1 MTDEELEALLEELE
15 AGFREDVQAAL
26 TLTASEFAD
35 AVAASTELVAAAF
48 SVSRIKDMWT
58 RRVPGLVRRLRSLA
72 GRSALETAEELDE
85 TAPAP
90 EELNQQLA
98 TYLEATTL
106 LLDAVGDRLATDAT
120 QALATGVGA
129 GDTLAE
135 LKARMIAVFND
146 AGAQLGP
153 VRAQRIAQTESTRA
167 WNAGALAAAQVLTGP
182 DRPLV
187 KQWLTRNDERVRQAH
202 RDANGQLQLLD
213 EPFDV
218 GGTPMMYP
226 GDPSAP
232 ADLTVQCRCIMR
244 AAVPAAPTA
253 ERTASMDQD
262 DDLSAAADVHT
273 GAMIALIPST
283 ADAERMAF
291 DGGEAADQLHVTLAY
306 LGDAVDWTDAQRVN
320 LINAVGRAAS
330 WLSPVQARAFGV
342 ARWNSSGPE
351 PVWVWNIGDDSE
363 ADSTRLSDVHHE
375 VNYQVA
381 DLGYELPVNFTPWAP
396 HVTATYGAADQADLD
411 NGTGPVSFD
420 RVRIVFAGDATDF
433 PLTLADVPD
442 DFAEEPVPEAA
453 MDSVPALVTWSTP
466 GDTALAFENQQT
478 GDGRLFTPGA
488 LFWDGAGPWPLQYA
502 DEMRGGH
509 DGAELAGAIHTIG
522 RDGDRIPGDG
532 VLYLTQQ
539 AGAEAALLLAQGAPL
554 GVSVDLDDV
563 DLQMVDATGGETFT
577 TRLITASVM
586 RLPDGGWAVDGET
599 QPVLTASGKSSTVLA
614 SQRVA
619 MLVAADGTVPAS
631 VLTAAAGQP
640 DAADGVVVDEQR
652 SGDYLVRITRGRVRG
667 ATLVTIPAY
676 ANARI
681 VLDNPELFASAEVP
695 EDMAASASQSSDY
708 DRVLRHVRRSN
719 TPVGAARVAQFLKV
733 PLTAVHRHL
742 ARAAQRGE
750 VVRLARGLYTDR
762 TTSVRAD
769 HVMTDDRLADG
780 DDRMVAAVTGAV
792 DLPVADMDTEWDGD
806 AAATRVFEWAGE
818 DPGMIGDAF
827 AYRDDAA
834 DPLSKGAYKLGYAD
848 VMGDV
853 LTIVPA
859 GVAAALGALNG
870 ARGGVDLPEDQRG
883 AVRDRLEAVRT
894 HVIEENEDDD
904 MEDLTA
910 SAWNAMRELP
920 PMPAAWF
927 AEPTVDE
934 LPPGGPGV
942 NYVNGRIFGWVAQ
955 AGEAHAGFA
964 KKVTIDGLGRIDTSH
979 FLRQRFTLDDGST
992 VKTGTFT
999 MNAGHHRD
1007 GAECE
1012 TAACQFDDTRTV
1024 AGVVTVGMNE
1034 RGMWFSGAAAPW
1046 LSEWDRTVF
1055 MATQPSYHMRKSA
1068 SGNWQLRAVLA
1079 VPVPGHS
1086 SPLLAS
1092 AVVERSQL
1100 ALTASATVATVEDVL
1115 ASVAARQEAEDQ
1127 QAASA
1132 TVDVTPELGDGL
1144 ADLVAAAVEAAL
1156 DRREQRKRDE
1166 ADELEALLAE
1176 ARTMDL
1182 DTGTEGN

>member
-1 MTDEELEALLEELE
+1 MTDEQLEALLEELE

-58 RRVPGLVRRLRSLA
+58 KRVPGLMRRLRSLA
-72 GRSALETAEELDE
+72 GRSAAVAAEELDE
-85 TAPAP
+85 TVPAP
-90 EELNQQLA
+90 EELDRQLA
-98 TYLEATTL
+98 PYLEATTML
-106 LLDAVGDRLATDAT
+106 VDAVGDHLAADAI
-120 QALATGVGA
+120 QVLAEGVGA
-129 GDTLAE
+129 GESLPE
-135 LKARMIAVFND
+135 LKARMIAAFND
-146 AGAQLGP
+146 TGAQLGP
-153 VRAQRIAQTESTRA
+153 VRAERIAQTESTRA

-213 EPFDV
+213 DPFDV

-226 GDPSAP
+226 GDPAAP
-232 ADLTVQCRCIMR
+232 ADLTIQCRCIMR
-244 AAVPAAPTA
+244 AAVPAAPA
-253 ERTASMDQD
+253 IEGTASMNRD

-273 GAMIALIPST
+273 GAMVALMPSV
-283 ADAERMAF
+283 ADAERMAIE
-291 DGGEAADQLHVTLAY
+291 GGEPVDQLHVTLAY
-306 LGDAVDWTDAQRVN
+306 LGDAADWTDRQRVN
-320 LINAVGRAAS
+320 LINAVGRAAG

-351 PVWVWNIGDDSE
+351 PAWVWNIGDDQD
-363 ADSTRLSDVHHE
+363 ADTVRLADVHGE
-375 VNYQVA
+375 IRYQVG
-381 DLGYELPVNFTPWAP
+381 DLGYELPMNHTPWSP
-396 HVTATYGAADQADLD
+396 HVTATYGAADQAALD
-411 NGTGPVSFD
+411 NGTGPLTFD
-420 RVRIVFAGDATDF
+420 RIRVAFGGDYTDF
-433 PLTLADVPD
+433 PLTLSDVPD
-442 DFAEEPVPEAA
+442 DFADEPMAELAV
-453 MDSVPALVTWSTP
+453 DSAPALVTWSTP

-488 LFWDGAGPWPLQYA
+488 LFWDGPGPWPLQYA
-502 DEMRGGH
+502 DEMRSGH

-522 RDGDRIPGDG
+522 RDGDRIPGEG

-539 AGAEAALLLAQGAPL
+539 AGAEAAMLLAQGAPL

-563 DLQMVDATGGETFT
+563 DIQMVDATGGEAFT
-577 TRLITASVM
+577 TKLITASVM
-586 RLPDGGWAVDGET
+586 PLPDGGWSLDGET
-599 QPVLTASGKSSTVLA
+599 QPTLTASGTSTVIA

-619 MLVAADGTVPAS
+619 MLVAADGKVPAS

-640 DAADGVVVDEQR
+640 DAPDGVVVDEQR

-667 ATLVTIPAY
+667 ATLVSIPAY

-681 VLDNPELFASAEVP
+681 VLDDAEMFASAEAVG
-695 EDMAASASQSSDY
+695 EETLTASQSSDY
-708 DRVLRHVRRSN
+708 ERVLRHVRRSN

-780 DDRMVAAVTGAV
+780 DDRMVAS
-792 DLPVADMDTEWDGD
+792 DTEE
-806 AAATRVFEWAGE
+806 T
-818 DPGMIGDAF
+818 
-827 AYRDDAA
+827 
-834 DPLSKGAYKLGYAD
+834 
-848 VMGDV
+848 
-853 LTIVPA
+853 
-859 GVAAALGALNG
+859 
-870 ARGGVDLPEDQRG
+870 EDQ
-883 AVRDRLEAVRT
+883 
-894 HVIEENEDDD
+894 NMDD
-904 MEDLTA
+904 LIA
-910 SAWNAMRELP
+910 SAFETLKEA
-920 PMPAAWF
+920 PAFPAEWF

-942 NYVNGRIFGWVAQ
+942 NYSNGRIFGWVAQ

-964 KKVTIDGLGRIDTSH
+964 KKITIDGLGRIDTTH
-979 FLRQRFTLDDGST
+979 FLRQRFTLNDGST
-992 VKTGTFT
+992 VKAGAFT

-1012 TAACQFDDTRTV
+1012 TSACQFDDTRTV
-1024 AGVVTVGMNE
+1024 AGIVTVGMNE

-1046 LSEWDRTVF
+1046 LSEWDRAVF
-1055 MATQPSYHMRKSA
+1055 MATQPSYHMRKGP

-1092 AVVERSQL
+1092 AVVERSQM
-1100 ALTASATVATVEDVL
+1100 ALTASATMAEVEAVIQTET
-1115 ASVAARQEAEDQ
+1115 ARQAAEELPLLDVTADL
-1127 QAASA
+1127 AASI
-1132 TVDVTPELGDGL
+1132 DYDRL
-1144 ADLVAAAVEAAL
+1144 AEALVAATEKAEA
-1156 DRREQRKRDE
+1156 RKRDE
-1166 ADELEALLAE
+1166 AAELEALLAE
-1176 ARTMDL
+1176 ARTMGPDT
-1182 DTGTEGN
+1182 TGTEGN

>member
-244 AAVPAAPTA
+244 AAAPAVPTD

-411 NGTGPVSFD
+411 NGTGPVRFD

-563 DLQMVDATGGETFT
+563 DLQMVDATGGESFT

-848 VMGDV
+848 VMDDV

>member
-129 GDTLAE
+129 GDTLTE

>member
-72 GRSALETAEELDE
+72 GRSALETVEELDE

-244 AAVPAAPTA
+244 AAAPAVPTD

-273 GAMIALIPST
+273 GAMIALIPSA

-411 NGTGPVSFD
+411 NGTGPVRFD

-488 LFWDGAGPWPLQYA
+488 LFWDGAGPWALQYA

-1100 ALTASATVATVEDVL
+1100 ALTASATVATVEDAL

-1127 QAASA
+1127 QAASV